1 MTTLRQYL
9 DSTACEELLRDL
21 IELIAYQA
29 IPIREAFIE
38 NQSYAGTEN
47 VYGEEQAA
55 MDTWADRHLIHVL
68 GESGFV
74 KAIASEEQEDVVL
87 FPDAMGDYSVVMD
100 PLDGSSLIQVNLA
113 VGTIIGIYPGGNAL
127 RKGEDLAA
135 ALYLLYGPMTVL
147 TLSVGEGVCTFALNK
162 DGMYVLMEKDIRMPE
177 GKLYGTGGI
186 KNDWPQDHS
195 EFISLCEQMGGK
207 IRYSGSF
214 VADFHQI
221 LKYGGIYCYPALN
234 GKPSGKLRLV
244 YEANPIGFLAVQA
257 GGAITDGRRNLLE
270 VQPEK
275 PDHKTPIYVGSR
287 RMIDLVRSCMKSL

>member
-9 DSTACEELLRDL
+9 DSTACEEPLRDL

-74 KAIASEEQEDVVL
+74 KAIASEEQEDVIL

-177 GKLYGTGGI
+177 GRLYGTGGV

-221 LKYGGIYCYPALN
+221 LKYGGIYCYPSLN

-287 RMIDLVRSCMKSL
+287 RMIDLVYSCMKSL